1 MVKYYKTYSEE
12 GQYLIYDVD
21 KDYGFFFNK
30 YGVFGYVEEQGY
42 LCEIDVSSDDFYTNF
57 EKSIESKQKSKAQ
70 RELLKSII

>member
-30 YGVFGYVEEQGY
+30 YGVFGYTEGQSY
-42 LCEIDVSSDDFYTNF
+42 LCDLNVSFDDFYINF
-57 EKSIESKQKSKAQ
+57 EKSIESKRKSKAQ